1 MKPVVIVGAG
11 PAGISAA
18 RTLLDH
24 GITPCLVDEN
34 LRGGGQIY
42 RRQPQGFQ
50 RKQGRKPSAWAAA
63 ALG

>member
-24 GITPCLVDEN
+24 GVTPCLVDES

-42 RRQPQGFQ
+42 RRQQI
-50 RKQGRKPSAWAAA
+50 GRAHV
-63 ALG
+63 